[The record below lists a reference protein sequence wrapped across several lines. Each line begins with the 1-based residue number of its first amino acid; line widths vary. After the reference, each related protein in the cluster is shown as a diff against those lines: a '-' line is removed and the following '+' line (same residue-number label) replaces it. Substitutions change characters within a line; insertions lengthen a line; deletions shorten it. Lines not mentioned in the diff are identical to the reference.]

1 MIMKF
6 DMYRIIRGGIYL
18 SAIIVKNLRRDYET
32 TIGII
37 KKEKKIVN
45 AINDISF
52 EVEKGEIFGLLGPNG
67 AGKTSTIKILT
78 TLLAP
83 TSGEALVL
91 GHKCFGEE
99 KELRKKINFI
109 FGGERSLYWRLS
121 AYDNLSYFCD
131 LYQVPEKIKKDR
143 IINLLEMV
151 ELKDRAH
158 YKVETFSKGMKQRL
172 QIARGLVNDPE
183 ILFLDEPTIGLDPIG
198 ARTLRK
204 IIKQLSS
211 QGKTILLTT
220 HYMQEADEL
229 CDRIAI
235 IDKGKLFALNTSEKL
250 KENIDSSVIEVD
262 LHTLKEDTLS
272 KLKSIMNVTRV
283 VANSY
288 DLGHKLVID
297 CRNPREIM
305 GLVNQQLSDN
315 MVKSIVMRE
324 ATLEDVYFKI
334 IGGDHCA

>member
-1 MIMKF
+1 MGVI
-6 DMYRIIRGGIYL
+6 
-18 SAIIVKNLRRDYET
+18 SVKNLRRDYET
-32 TIGII
+32 TLGII
-37 KKEKKIVN
+37 KREKKVVH

-83 TSGEALVL
+83 TSGEATVL

-131 LYQVPEKIKKDR
+131 LYQIPEKIKKTR
-143 IINLLEMV
+143 IAELLEMV
-151 ELKDRAH
+151 ELSDRAH
-158 YKVETFSKGMKQRL
+158 YRVETFSKGMKQRL
-172 QIARGLVNDPE
+172 QIARGLVNNPE
-183 ILFLDEPTIGLDPIG
+183 VLFLDEPTIGLDPVG
-198 ARTLRK
+198 AKTLRE
-204 IIKQLSS
+204 IIKHLSG

-235 IDKGKLFALNTSEKL
+235 INKGELYALNTSEKL
-250 KENIDSSVIEVD
+250 KESIDSAVIEVE
-262 LHTLKEDTLS
+262 LNSLKEDTLH
-272 KLKSIMNVTRV
+272 KLKMIEYVAGVTTTT
-283 VANSY
+283 Y
-288 DLGHKLVID
+288 DLGYKLKID
-297 CRNPREIM
+297 CKNPRKIM
-305 GLVNQQLSDN
+305 SQVNEQLSDN
-315 MVKSIVMRE
+315 LVKSIAMRE
-324 ATLEDVYFKI
+324 ATLEDVYLKI
-334 IGGDHCA
+334 IGGDCSA

>member
-1 MIMKF
+1 MSVISV
-6 DMYRIIRGGIYL
+6 R
-18 SAIIVKNLRRDYET
+18 NLKRDYET
-32 TIGII
+32 TLGII
-37 KKEKKIVN
+37 KRNKKVVH

-83 TSGEALVL
+83 TSGEATVL

-131 LYQVPEKIKKDR
+131 LYQIPEKIKKTR
-143 IINLLEMV
+143 IAELLEMV
-151 ELKDRAH
+151 ELSDRAH
-158 YKVETFSKGMKQRL
+158 YRVETFSKGMKQRL
-172 QIARGLVNDPE
+172 QIARGLVNNPE
-183 ILFLDEPTIGLDPIG
+183 VLFLDEPTIGLDPVG
-198 ARTLRK
+198 AKTLRE
-204 IIKQLSS
+204 IIKYLSG

-235 IDKGKLFALNTSEKL
+235 INKGELYALNTSEKL
-250 KENIDSSVIEVD
+250 KESIDSAVIEVE
-262 LHTLKEDTLS
+262 LNSLKEDTLHR
-272 KLKSIMNVTRV
+272 LKMIEYVAGVTTTT
-283 VANSY
+283 Y
-288 DLGHKLVID
+288 DLGYKLKID
-297 CRNPREIM
+297 CKNPRKIM
-305 GLVNQQLSDN
+305 SQVNEQLSDN
-315 MVKSIVMRE
+315 LVKSIAMRE
-324 ATLEDVYFKI
+324 ATLEDVYLKI
-334 IGGDHCA
+334 IGGDCSA